1 MKNLLRSY
9 ALIFYRTI
17 SLALR
22 FAQRRV
28 SPSLSCHLQ
37 NFFLTLHGS
46 KLRYS
51 FNYEKGLYVAKEGG
65 VYRYFGDMDRG
76 FDCYA
81 RSIMKRGRILAE
93 SYCLQNIN
101 FNADDIIID
110 CGANYGD
117 LYISLCD
124 RIKESNYIAIEP
136 GPVEYRSLVS
146 SLPDAQVLN
155 LGLSNTDGE
164 LEFYLCSKSGDSSI
178 VEPKN
183 YTEVIKVQVKTMDSL
198 MKDLNLSKCR
208 LFKLEAEGW
217 EPEILDGAHEFI
229 KICDYIAVDGGR
241 ERGVAAEATLHTA
254 NNYLMRSGFE
264 MIEIYGPTYRALYQ
278 KVK

>member
-1 MKNLLRSY
+1 VKDLLRSY
-9 ALIFYRTI
+9 ALVFYRTI
-17 SLALR
+17 SLILR
-22 FAQRRV
+22 FLQRLV

-37 NFFLTLHGS
+37 NFFLILHGS
-46 KLRYS
+46 KLRHS
-51 FNYEKGLYVAKEGG
+51 FNAEKGLYIAKEGDF
-65 VYRYFGDMDRG
+65 YRYFGDMDRG

-81 RSIMKRGRILAE
+81 RSLMKRGKILSE
-93 SYCLQNIN
+93 SYCLQNIS
-101 FNADDIIID
+101 FNDDDIIID

-117 LYISLCD
+117 LYISLRD
-124 RIKESNYIAIEP
+124 RIKESNYFAIEP
-136 GPVEYRSLVS
+136 GPVEYRCLKS

-155 LGLSNTDGE
+155 LGLSDTDGE
-164 LEFYLCSKSGDSSI
+164 LDFYLCSKSGDSSLL
-178 VEPKN
+178 EPKN
-183 YTEVIKVQVKTMDSL
+183 YTEVIKVQVKTMDSI
-198 MKDLNLSKCR
+198 MRDLNLSKCK

-254 NNYLMRSGFE
+254 TNYLIKRGFK
-264 MIEIYGPTYRALYQ
+264 MVEIYGPSYRALYQ